1 MDNGTMLTR
10 TMAQS
15 WKYDDDDDDDDDDDS
30 TGLVGVIW

>member
-1 MDNGTMLTR
+1 MLTR